1 MTLNKLKLTPRFL
14 VQLIILAVL
23 LIGLPLGSW
32 YYLSSGLNYRLKA
45 MEELQQF
52 GELPNFGFATFS
64 DQVIAKNDIKGKI
77 VVSNFIH
84 LQDTVLSSH
93 FGMNLL
99 KLHKQFDERTDVI
112 FLVHVMDTT
121 SGKINRVV
129 NAFAE
134 KYQLK
139 DSLQCYFVSSDLN
152 SLRHLA
158 FEGYK
163 MPPDTTMPYF
173 AITDPDLVVRNHY
186 DTKNP
191 NEIKRLVEHIALLLP
206 RKKERKIGI

>member
-14 VQLIILAVL
+14 VQLAILAVL
-23 LIGLPLGSW
+23 LVGLPLGSW
-32 YYLSSGLNYRLKA
+32 YYLSSGLDYRLKTMA
-45 MEELQQF
+45 ALQQL
-52 GELPNFGFATFS
+52 GELPDFGFATFS
-64 DQVIAKNDIKGKI
+64 DQVISKNDVKGKI

-84 LQDTVLSSH
+84 LQDTVLSSS

-99 KLHKQFDERTDVI
+99 KLHKQFDEREDVI

-139 DSLQCYFVSSDLN
+139 DSLQCYFVFSDLP
-152 SLRHLA
+152 SLRYLA

-163 MPPDTTMPYF
+163 MPSDTTMPYF
-173 AITDPDLVVRNHY
+173 AITDPNLMVRKHY

-191 NEIKRLVEHIALLLP
+191 NEIKQLVEHIALLLP
-206 RKKERKIGI
+206 RKKERRIGI